1 MSLARIAAKQSPP
14 YSRIRSG
21 KRGVKGGNLRSG
33 RSSSTSSGEVGDAE
47 EAGRFEDQG
56 LAGVEALAD
65 QRLELVG
72 HVLLELEADHPAAP
86 PPLDRGA
93 EEADQILGLLL
104 DLDVAVA
111 DDPEGAAA
119 EQLVAGE
126 ERGDL
131 AADQRSRSAT

>member
-1 MSLARIAAKQSPP
+1 MSA
-14 YSRIRSG
+14 
-21 KRGVKGGNLRSG
+21 
-33 RSSSTSSGEVGDAE
+33 SS
-47 EAGRFEDQG
+47 FEP
-56 LAGVEALAD
+56 
-65 QRLELVG
+65 
-72 HVLLELEADHPAAP
+72 DHPAAAAA
-86 PPLDRGA
+86 LDRGA

-131 AADQRSRSAT
+131 AADQRSRSRRSAPPRPAGG